1 MIELNTGQ
9 KIAGFIFAGLILLGS
24 VMAIDNNS
32 AIAAI
37 IGFAIAAGLVIW
49 CLYKKPK

>member
-9 KIAGFIFAGLILLGS
+9 KIAGFIFAGLIILISL
-24 VMAIDNNS
+24 
-32 AIAAI
+32 AIASAGSI
-37 IGFAIAAGLVIW
+37 LGFAIAAGLVIW